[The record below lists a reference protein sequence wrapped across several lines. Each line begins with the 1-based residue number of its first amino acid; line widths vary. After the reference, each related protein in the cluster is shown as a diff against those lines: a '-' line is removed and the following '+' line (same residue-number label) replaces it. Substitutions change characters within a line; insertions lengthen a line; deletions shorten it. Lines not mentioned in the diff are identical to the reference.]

1 MRWLKE
7 FVTLD
12 EMPMRAF
19 TEAIT
24 MSGSKVEGWEKEG
37 SEIENV
43 VVGQVLKLE
52 RHPDSD
58 HLWICQIDVGA
69 GEPLQI
75 VTGAQNLQE
84 NDFVPVAL
92 HNSMLPGGK
101 KIKKGKLRGVESN
114 GMLCSL
120 GELGLTQHDFPNAI
134 EDGIFVLGDDCD
146 HTLGKPICEAIG
158 FDDTKVDER
167 SNKTAREYM
176 RQVVALCRSYVEHFG
191 EHKDNLLFTGKTGL
205 GKTFLSNCIAK
216 ELLDQS
222 YSVVYLPAVEM
233 YEIFSK
239 ERFDYDSTEED
250 RDRSRYLLDCDLL
263 IIDDLGTELVN
274 TFTTSQLFYCINE
287 RLNRRKGTII
297 STNLPVNEMRD
308 EFTDRVMSRIVSQYT
323 VIPLYGE
330 DLRIRKKLMQAR
342 RQ

>member
-1 MRWLKE
+1 MPLKNFQYDALMRNYNQKQFLHKHE
-7 FVTLD
+7 QD
-12 EMPMRAF
+12 ERIQKA
-19 TEAIT
+19 EAEIPRL
-24 MSGSKVEGWEKEG
+24 
-37 SEIENV
+37 SEIRQEIASLGLQKARFMLGASKDGDFNLSEKIQLLARERIRLLREH
-43 VVGQVLKLE
+43 GYPEDYLE
-52 RHPDSD
+52 LHYDCPDCRD
-58 HLWICQIDVGA
+58 
-69 GEPLQI
+69 
-75 VTGAQNLQE
+75 TGYR
-84 NDFVPVAL
+84 D
-92 HNSMLPGGK
+92 GK
-101 KIKKGKLRGVESN
+101 KCHCFKKREISLLYDQSN
-114 GMLCSL
+114 IREILSR
-120 GELGLTQHDFPNAI
+120 ENFDTFSY
-134 EDGIFVLGDDCD
+134 EY
-146 HTLGKPICEAIG
+146 

-330 DLRIRKKLMQAR
+330 DIRIRKKLMQAR

>member
-1 MRWLKE
+1 MALSNSQYDSIMRIYNQAQLRQKRELDKRREEVYEKIPAVKEINEENTASAVKSARQLLAGDDRSAKGLKRRIADLCE
-7 FVTLD
+7 
-12 EMPMRAF
+12 ER
-19 TEAIT
+19 E
-24 MSGSKVEGWEKEG
+24 
-37 SEIENV
+37 
-43 VVGQVLKLE
+43 VLLSAYGYPADYLE
-52 RHPDSD
+52 LHYDCPDCCD
-58 HLWICQIDVGA
+58 
-69 GEPLQI
+69 
-75 VTGAQNLQE
+75 TGYR
-84 NDFVPVAL
+84 D
-92 HNSMLPGGK
+92 GK
-101 KIKKGKLRGVESN
+101 KCHCFKKREISLLYDQSN
-114 GMLCSL
+114 IREILSR
-120 GELGLTQHDFPNAI
+120 ENFDTFSY
-134 EDGIFVLGDDCD
+134 EY
-146 HTLGKPICEAIG
+146 

-330 DLRIRKKLMQAR
+330 DIRIRKKLMQAR